1 MKSYHLGIDLHKKF
15 SYWTLL
21 NQSKEIL
28 FQGKVVTKEKET
40 ISALNL
46 LPVPKGEIQVAIEP
60 VSQWGWYSEVL
71 ENHGLEVKLVNAL
84 NTKLIAQSKLKNDKV
99 DSKVLA
105 ELLRTDFLPESYL
118 APRETRELREFLRS
132 RMFCSRMRS
141 RTKNR
146 VHAILWKHGLEFPR
160 TDLFGK
166 RGLEWLQSQELRPV
180 FKTELDSLL
189 RIVETLSKEIEMAD
203 KEIRRKAK
211 YDDETKLLMTM
222 PGVGPYTALVIQAEV
237 GDWKRF
243 SSPEKLASFSGL
255 VSSSYSSGEKTRFG
269 RITRRGSAYLRSVM
283 VEAAC
288 QVRSKQNPLFQFYE
302 RLKEKK
308 GNKIARVALARKMLT
323 VLWHMIDKKEPFR
336 VQSCLG
342 DSDGVKR

>member
-15 SYWTLL
+15 SYWTLVD
-21 NQSKEIL
+21 QSKEIL
-28 FQGKVVTKEKET
+28 FQGKVLTTEEET
-40 ISALNL
+40 IAALNR
-46 LPVPKGEIQVAIEP
+46 LPVPKSDVQAAIEP
-60 VSQWGWYSEVL
+60 VSQWGWYTEIL
-71 ENHGLEVKLVNAL
+71 EREGVTVKLVNAL

-99 DSKVLA
+99 DSRVLA

-118 APRETRELREFLRS
+118 APRETRELREFLRW
-132 RMFCSRMRS
+132 RLCFSRMRA

-146 VHAILWKHGLEFPR
+146 VHAILWKHGLASPR

-166 RGLEWLQSQELRPV
+166 KGLIWLKVQTLRPV
-180 FKTELDSLL
+180 FKEELDSLL
-189 RIVETLSKEIEMAD
+189 RIVELLSKEIAITD
-203 KEIRRKAK
+203 KEIHRKSK
-211 YDDETKLLMTM
+211 IDDEARLLMTM
-222 PGVGPYTALVIQAEV
+222 PGVGPYTALMLQAEV

-243 SSPEKLASFSGL
+243 SSPEKLASHAGL
-255 VSSSYSSGEKTRFG
+255 VSSSYSSGEKVRFG
-269 RITRRGSAYLRSVM
+269 RITKRGSSYLRSVM

-288 QVRSKQNPLFQFYE
+288 QVRSKKNPLFQFYE

-323 VLWHMIDKKEPFR
+323 VLWHMIHKKEPFR

-342 DSDGVKR
+342 DSLSVKR